1 MGTTQLTLR
10 ILRHIHRMSNAH
22 SCDGCSLPA
31 EKRLP
36 PGGDCI
42 LRYAHV
48 VERSPA
54 HSQVALPVG
63 RCGPRGHRRC
73 RGLEGS
79 PVWTWKEIALVG
91 GLTGLG
97 AWIFIQPFQK
107 DHEAAVKLFEQVN
120 LASAAEKLGSLDKT
134 AQQIAAATAQ
144 WQDIQTIST
153 KTVNAAGN
161 IASQIAAEA
170 KGFSEFLTRAND
182 GEKSTLRLE
191 IEKLRRGEKDSL
203 QVVIHLMDHCFA
215 LFKPPRRRANR
226 SSFNKSATTET
237 PASMRHGESASCP
250 MKPKPVS
257 HSTASGMKSPMAPN
271 PLRVPRWIERSP
283 GVTPSKARAS
293 GASRWPLPQQKP
305 QRPRASR
312 SPKIRPSASD
322 NLARAE
328 RRWPPCQRPGWIP
341 FQGRCLRRRGTRPGR
356 PLIAER
362 PPENIRGGFL

>member
-1 MGTTQLTLR
+1 
-10 ILRHIHRMSNAH
+10 MSLSEVPRTPKWPYLLA
-22 SCDGCSLPA
+22 D
-31 EKRLP
+31 
-36 PGGDCI
+36 
-42 LRYAHV
+42 V
-48 VERSPA
+48 VLVVTA
-54 HSQVALPVG
+54 AAVAWKAA
-63 RCGPRGHRRC
+63 
-73 RGLEGS
+73 

-182 GEKSTLRLE
+182 GEKATLRLE

-215 LFKPPRRRANR
+215 LFQAASASGQPQLIQQIGNYRNACIDATRRVGILPYEAQAGEPFDSERHEIADGSEPPTGATVDRTIAWGYTFQGVGIRRIQVAI
-226 SSFNKSATTET
+226 ATTET
-237 PASMRHGESASCP
+237 AATQS
-250 MKPKPVS
+250 
-257 HSTASGMKSPMAPN
+257 
-271 PLRVPRWIERSP
+271 
-283 GVTPSKARAS
+283 
-293 GASRWPLPQQKP
+293 
-305 QRPRASR
+305 
-312 SPKIRPSASD
+312 
-322 NLARAE
+322 
-328 RRWPPCQRPGWIP
+328 
-341 FQGRCLRRRGTRPGR
+341 
-356 PLIAER
+356 
-362 PPENIRGGFL
+362 

>member
-1 MGTTQLTLR
+1 
-10 ILRHIHRMSNAH
+10 MSLSEVPRTPKWPYLLA
-22 SCDGCSLPA
+22 D
-31 EKRLP
+31 
-36 PGGDCI
+36 
-42 LRYAHV
+42 V
-48 VERSPA
+48 VLVVTA
-54 HSQVALPVG
+54 AAVAWKAA
-63 RCGPRGHRRC
+63 
-73 RGLEGS
+73 

-134 AQQIAAATAQ
+134 AHQIAAATAQ

-215 LFKPPRRRANR
+215 LFQAASASGQPQLIQQIGNYRNACIDATRRVGILPYEAQAGEPFDSERHEIADGSEPPQGATVDRTIAWGYTFQGVGIRRIQVAI
-226 SSFNKSATTET
+226 ATTET
-237 PASMRHGESASCP
+237 AAIQS
-250 MKPKPVS
+250 
-257 HSTASGMKSPMAPN
+257 
-271 PLRVPRWIERSP
+271 
-283 GVTPSKARAS
+283 
-293 GASRWPLPQQKP
+293 
-305 QRPRASR
+305 
-312 SPKIRPSASD
+312 
-322 NLARAE
+322 
-328 RRWPPCQRPGWIP
+328 
-341 FQGRCLRRRGTRPGR
+341 
-356 PLIAER
+356 
-362 PPENIRGGFL
+362 